1 MCTLRHRLHDD
12 GGVDVPPPDQVV
24 VGPGGVEEVA
34 PQHVEEETEQERGE
48 FPGHCEIILDNNI
61 DVSA

>member
-1 MCTLRHRLHDD
+1 MRHHRVENVDVDMILRDD

-34 PQHVEEETEQERGE
+34 PQHVEEETEQE
-48 FPGHCEIILDNNI
+48 
-61 DVSA
+61 

>member
-1 MCTLRHRLHDD
+1 MSNLRCQYDILVDAWCFTLRHRLHDD

-34 PQHVEEETEQERGE
+34 PQHVEEETKQE
-48 FPGHCEIILDNNI
+48 
-61 DVSA
+61 

>member
-34 PQHVEEETEQERGE
+34 PQHVEEETEQEWRE
-48 FPGHCEIILDNNI
+48 FPKYCQII
-61 DVSA
+61 V